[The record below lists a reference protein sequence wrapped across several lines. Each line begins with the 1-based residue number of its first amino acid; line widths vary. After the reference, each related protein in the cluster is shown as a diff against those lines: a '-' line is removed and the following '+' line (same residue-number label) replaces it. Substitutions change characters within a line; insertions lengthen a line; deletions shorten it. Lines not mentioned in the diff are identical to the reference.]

1 MADLD
6 EFSVEQD
13 RISRQQAIAQA
24 LMAKGASGGFINAYT
39 SQNMMDQADKDRAAL
54 SQRYQS
60 GLADEIKRIAAMRQ
74 GREAIPA
81 PAEDLGGGPAAPA
94 QPGDPRAAIQEAMMS
109 RYAPVRRVGDLEY
122 THQKKADE
130 PYTLKAGEIRIT
142 PGQPN
147 TTNPNAPL
155 EHESPLAKL
164 IREKAKLPP
173 GDPQHEAY
181 DNAIRKA
188 SDIAGNIV
196 NVQNPQPVTPVTIQ
210 DPDDPNGTIVID
222 GRTKERLGK
231 GPKLTD
237 AGKLEN
243 KRAFN
248 MQGIGATIKEAED
261 LLTGASGQALPTGS
275 GIGAAYDTVAGV
287 FGASPE
293 GAKEAQSLKAIGGAL
308 VSKMPRMEGPQSD
321 KDVALYKEM
330 AGVVGDATIP
340 RARRVAALE
349 KVKDLWAKYEKFNP
363 EGFADRRANA
373 ESGGLPAAS
382 AIDAEIARRRKAKK

>member
-1 MADLD
+1 MAELD

-13 RISRQQAIAQA
+13 RIARQQEIAKA
-24 LMAKGASGGFINAYT
+24 LLSKSGFFNQVQGQGI
-39 SQNMMDQADKDRAAL
+39 MDRADKERSAL
-54 SQRYQS
+54 SERYQS
-60 GLADEIKRIAAMRQ
+60 GLANEVARIAALRQ

-81 PAEDLGGGPAAPA
+81 PAEELGGGPAAPA

-122 THQKKADE
+122 GHQKKADE
-130 PYTLKAGEIRIT
+130 PYTLKPGEIRKT
-142 PGQPN
+142 PGQPD
-147 TTNPNAPL
+147 TTNPNDLL

-164 IREKAKLPP
+164 IREKSKLLPS
-173 GDPQHEAY
+173 DPQNEAY

-188 SDIAGNIV
+188 SDIAQNIV
-196 NVQNPQPVTPVTIQ
+196 NVNNPQPVTPVTIQ
-210 DPDDPNGTIVID
+210 DPNDPNGTIVID
-222 GRTKERLGK
+222 GRTKAVLGK

-237 AGKLEN
+237 AGKLDN

-261 LLTGASGQALPTGS
+261 LLTGDSGQALPTGS
-275 GIGAAYDTVAGV
+275 GVGTAVDYVAGV
-287 FGASPE
+287 FGASPS

-330 AGVVGDATIP
+330 AGVVGDSTIP
-340 RARRVAALE
+340 RERRIAALG
-349 KVKDLWAKYEKFNP
+349 KVKELWAKYEKLNP
-363 EGFADRRANA
+363 NAFSERRAD
-373 ESGGLPAAS
+373 SGGLPGIS
-382 AIDAEIARRRKAKK
+382 AIDAEIARRRKKK